1 MARFLA
7 GRLFESLIVLAA
19 MSFVVYLLIG
29 LMPGDP
35 VDLMISGNPKMTSVD
50 AERLRALYGL
60 DRPIVERYLT
70 WATAALQGDFGY
82 SRTYTQP
89 VLDILWPRLGNTIV
103 LMGISLALTLAIAI
117 PLGVYAAYRP
127 YSRTDYAIN
136 LTCFAGISVPNFWF
150 ALLCII
156 LFAVKLQW
164 LPAGGMETVGATGFL
179 DRIQHL
185 ILPVMVLTVA
195 HVGSFTRFLRAS
207 MIQTL
212 RQDYIRT
219 ARAKGVGT
227 ARLLVGHAM
236 RNALLPLVTIVGLS
250 FGSLF
255 SGALI
260 TEIMFSWLGMGKL
273 MYDAILGNDYNL
285 ALVGLLFAT
294 GTTLL
299 GNFFA
304 DVGQVALDPRVTFAA
319 REATR

>member
-89 VLDILWPRLGNTIV
+89 VLDILWPRLGNTIL

-117 PLGVYAAYRP
+117 PLGVYAALRP

-156 LFAVKLQW
+156 LFAVKLRW

-195 HVGSFTRFLRAS
+195 NVGSFTRFLRAS

-299 GNFFA
+299 GNFLA
-304 DVGQVALDPRVTFAA
+304 DMGQVALDPRVTFAA

>member
-1 MARFLA
+1 MTRFLA
-7 GRLFESLIVLAA
+7 GRLIESLIVLAA
-19 MSFVVYLLIG
+19 MSFVVYGLIG

-35 VDLMISGNPKMTSVD
+35 VDLMISGDPKITD
-50 AERLRALYGL
+50 ADVERLRALYGL
-60 DRPIVERYLT
+60 DRPIVERYWTWLT
-70 WATAALQGDFGY
+70 SALQGEFGY

-89 VLDILWPRLGNTIV
+89 VLDILWPRLGNTLL
-103 LMGISLALTLAIAI
+103 LMGLSLVLSLAIAI
-117 PLGVYAAYRP
+117 PLGIYAAVRP
-127 YSRTDYAIN
+127 YSHADYAVN
-136 LTCFAGISVPNFWF
+136 LFCFAGISVPVFWF

-164 LPAGGMETVGATGFL
+164 LPAGGMETVGASGLL
-179 DRIQHL
+179 DRLQYL
-185 ILPVMVLTVA
+185 ILPVLVLTVT

-227 ARLLVGHAM
+227 TRLLVGHAM
-236 RNALLPLVTIVGLS
+236 QNAMLPLVTIVGLS

-294 GTTLL
+294 GATLL
-299 GNFFA
+299 GNFLA
-304 DVGQVALDPRVTFAA
+304 DTCQVALDPRVSFGA
-319 REATR
+319 REAAR